1 VSYQQ
6 IHSDQRDDVFIEPQE
21 SDTRPHYRGMLVAIA
36 ALLLIGAAAGGVWF
50 AYQQG
55 LRHASVANAAGDVP
69 LIRAD
74 ERPTRMKPENPGGME
89 IPDRD
94 KLIYTQKRAAVEH
107 LLPPPEKPML
117 RPTAPQSPAVQP
129 ATVQQPAAPDG
140 LGAGAAAPANAPPA
154 QPQQPAA
161 KSAGKN
167 PPPAS
172 PRTAAQ
178 ETRAHSTGAR
188 LQLGSVRSEEAAR
201 NEWDRVR
208 RANSDLLGDLSATPV
223 RADLGERGVYYR
235 IQTGPTAEADRICAE
250 LRHRNIGCIIAR

>member
-6 IHSDQRDDVFIEPQE
+6 IHSDQREDIFIEPQE
-21 SDTRPHYRGMLVAIA
+21 PDTRPHYRGILVAIA
-36 ALLLIGAAAGGVWF
+36 ALLLIGAIAGGVWF

-55 LRHASVANAAGDVP
+55 LRHASVATAAGDVP

-74 ERPTRMKPENPGGME
+74 ERPTRVKPENPGGME

-107 LLPPPEKPML
+107 LLPPAEKPML
-117 RPTAPQSPAVQP
+117 RPTAPQSPAVQH
-129 ATVQQPAAPDG
+129 VLQPPPAPDG
-140 LGAGAAAPANAPPA
+140 PDAGAAAPVNAPPA

-167 PPPAS
+167 PPPVSSRSA
-172 PRTAAQ
+172 TQ

-223 RADLGERGVYYR
+223 RADLGDRGVYYR